1 MRYISMNELHEVYDA
16 KVGDVM
22 TFSYDHSLNTVC
34 QEIVEND
41 KLASV
46 ERGLENWVVKFVSVL
61 PPREWVDL
69 LINAKVYEKSEHTVR
84 LNKLISADSFR
95 ITLYNRF
102 KELEIKRTIKNIGG
116 LTLKIIKREDPVDI
130 NSILDSLSEK
140 DFKEFTFK
148 NIPSTMQLL
157 YKGAKKRDIK
167 IKIKQKSRFVLEI
180 MKIKKKDPDLDL
192 KPLSDF
198 HYWLAGLPFD
208 TPVRIPVE
216 KVNTLTDK
224 EIRIKLHNSLFD
236 TSYRGGLVT
245 KKQFCVRVIKGEVCL
260 RVNSQTIHIFRDI
273 NLVSQMTEAHYK
285 LANTLLAPYGG
296 SISK

>member
-1 MRYISMNELHEVYDA
+1 MNELHEVYDA
-16 KVGDVM
+16 QVGDIM

-34 QEIVEND
+34 QEIIEND

-95 ITLYNRF
+95 ITLYNRL
-102 KELEIKRTIKNIGG
+102 KELGIKRTIKNIGG

-130 NSILDSLSEK
+130 NSVLDSLSETE
-140 DFKEFTFK
+140 FKEFTFK
-148 NIPSTMQLL
+148 NIPSVMQLL
-157 YKGAKKRDIK
+157 YKGAKKRDIG
-167 IKIKQKSRFVLEI
+167 IKIKSKSRFVIEI
-180 MKIKKKDPDLDL
+180 IKIKKKDLNL

-208 TPVRIPVE
+208 TPTRIPVE

-224 EIRIKLHNSLFD
+224 ELRIKLHNSVFD

-260 RVNSQTIHIFRDI
+260 RVNSQTIHVFRDI

-285 LANTLLAPYGG
+285 LANILLAPYGG
-296 SISK
+296 KLSV